1 MPFEKF
7 GFSVMDQAF
16 CAYSSLVG
24 LEDRA
29 PVVKGEFGTG
39 VYCGPKSHF
48 NLFGRRFRPVS
59 FPLALLLLVF
69 FLLSLKGIA
78 GEVSA
83 DQITGSKAEQQAGC
97 DRLDSREASIEPALK
112 GDGGDDAENGR
123 KKMGKVFHDWMPT
136 LQMACML
143 VLCFAVG
150 GMNIMLDNKSQIIKN
165 QEKDI
170 DEITEKYNFALND
183 QKFTNVLNECQAD
196 KIRQLYHSMGTIEE
210 IVKKLQEDL
219 GEIFMNSPD
228 VTTVAARSR
237 QKIDE
242 AMACIRCLKKDNE
255 NSLLEDII
263 KQHENDQE
271 KEQDK

>member
-16 CAYSSLVG
+16 CAYSGLVG
-24 LEDRA
+24 LEDGM

-48 NLFGRRFRPVS
+48 NLFGRQFRAVPL
-59 FPLALLLLVF
+59 PLALILLVL
-69 FLLSLKGIA
+69 FLLPLQGIA
-78 GEVSA
+78 GEGSA
-83 DQITGSKAEQQAGC
+83 DQITGPKAEQQAAY
-97 DRLDSREASIEPALK
+97 DRRGGREASVEPPLQK
-112 GDGGDDAENGR
+112 NRGDDAENGR
-123 KKMGKVFHDWMPT
+123 EKKGDVFHDWMPT

-150 GMNIMLDNKSQIIKN
+150 WMNIMLDNKSQIIKN

-210 IVKKLQEDL
+210 IVKKLQDDL

-255 NSLLEDII
+255 NSLLKDII

>member
-1 MPFEKF
+1 MVQESVFSISAIRAKKVVVSGCGVFMPFEKF

-16 CAYSSLVG
+16 CAYSGLVG
-24 LEDRA
+24 LEDGM

-48 NLFGRRFRPVS
+48 NLFGRQFRAVPL
-59 FPLALLLLVF
+59 PLALLLLVF

-165 QEKDI
+165 QEKVLI
-170 DEITEKYNFALND
+170 FPQQTLSLHKQLKEK
-183 QKFTNVLNECQAD
+183 T
-196 KIRQLYHSMGTIEE
+196 
-210 IVKKLQEDL
+210 
-219 GEIFMNSPD
+219 
-228 VTTVAARSR
+228 
-237 QKIDE
+237 
-242 AMACIRCLKKDNE
+242 
-255 NSLLEDII
+255 
-263 KQHENDQE
+263 
-271 KEQDK
+271 

>member
-1 MPFEKF
+1 
-7 GFSVMDQAF
+7 
-16 CAYSSLVG
+16 
-24 LEDRA
+24 
-29 PVVKGEFGTG
+29 
-39 VYCGPKSHF
+39 
-48 NLFGRRFRPVS
+48 
-59 FPLALLLLVF
+59 
-69 FLLSLKGIA
+69 
-78 GEVSA
+78 
-83 DQITGSKAEQQAGC
+83 
-97 DRLDSREASIEPALK
+97 
-112 GDGGDDAENGR
+112 
-123 KKMGKVFHDWMPT
+123 
-136 LQMACML
+136 MACML

-150 GMNIMLDNKSQIIKN
+150 WMNIMLDNKSQIIKN

-183 QKFTNVLNECQAD
+183 QKFTNVLNECQAN

-210 IVKKLQEDL
+210 IVKKLQDDL
-219 GEIFMNSPD
+219 GEIFMNSLD

-255 NSLLEDII
+255 NSLLKDII